1 MDADLIVD
9 ASKTIAQF
17 IMAGSAASTV
27 TVTATNNAIL
37 TITGAGVTQPIQ
49 NNKNGGN
56 IVFNL
61 PIVFDSSEGATET
74 LRMNSGGDQS
84 VTFGASHS
92 LTLNDGLTVTGVNL
106 NHDLNLNGNLLGAG
120 NLKFGTKTQA
130 NFGSGFNGANYNGSL
145 EIAGGSGNN
154 GVTVISNVADDGTFL
169 KAGGVIN
176 VTQPGGTLTV
186 NGANTLKGNIA
197 LSGANTLAL
206 NINKNQSAVGT
217 ITMGSGTL
225 NLSLASDVTSLIF
238 ADNSTSS
245 WGTGKLVVTG
255 AGDNEVAFGSSA
267 SALTAD
273 QLSRI
278 TVSGSVAEINS
289 SGQIKAKEIAESTF
303 TNGGGDHLWSNEANW
318 SSGIPNV
325 TTAKVTLNDSLIIDS
340 NVEIA
345 QIKLAGGFGDAMI
358 SATTSSKTLTLN
370 GSSVSQPI
378 QNNGAN
384 VDLHIN
390 MKVVINSDFTET
402 VGAEGSGTCSITFGS
417 SSELTLSN
425 ATKFF
430 AQNNKSINMNGVL
443 QGSGEFRVGA
453 ASKVNFGST
462 SNNANFTGGF
472 KMLGNNGVLTVN
484 TAANGTFLKAGT
496 SITPDASST
505 GHTVTIN
512 NSNVLKGN
520 ISVLGNPFNLNIN
533 ANQSAV
539 GTLTLTSGT
548 LNLALG
554 SSVSSLA
561 FANNYSSNWG
571 TGTIVVTGF
580 VDNIISFGID
590 PSGLTAA
597 QLSQINIGG
606 ATVLL
611 NDYGKLY
618 NASPPTI
625 TSVTSS
631 NNDGSYTSGD
641 VVSLNIVFN
650 EPVNVNGTPQLT
662 LETGSTDAVVDY
674 TSGSGNDTLIFNYTV
689 SEAHNSTDL
698 DYVGTESLTL
708 TQPNPSTPVYETTS
722 GLGYAVK
729 ISGDYAYLAVGNS
742 GLDIIDISDP
752 ENPGIPVNR
761 DTENAL
767 GVAISGNYAYVA
779 DGEAGLAIIDISNP
793 ATPGTPVYQNTN
805 GTATDVNILGS
816 YAYVADGASGLA
828 IIDIS
833 NPASPG
839 TPVYRDT
846 NGSGRGVVV
855 RGNYAYLADG
865 PAGLAIIDISNP
877 ANPGAPIYK
886 DTEGSAIGLAVS
898 GNYAYVGDAQTGL
911 AIIDISNP
919 ASPGTP
925 VYKNTDG
932 NAFKVNVVGDYAIF
946 ADYQSGLA
954 IIDVSDPANPGTPVY
969 EVTRDFAQGVA
980 VSGDYAYLAM
990 GDGLAIVK
998 TNISSIADN
1007 LGTSANLVLP
1017 SPGASGSLS
1026 SNKAIV
1032 IDNTKPTVISVNSSN
1047 ADDSYRLGDVI
1058 VINVVFSE
1066 KVNVT
1071 GTPQLTLETGAT
1083 DAVVDYSGGTG
1094 TTTLSF
1100 NYTIAAEHNSDD
1112 LSYVSQESL
1121 LLSGGSTIKDVVGN
1135 IATLTLPVPG
1145 ASESLS
1151 ANNEIIVDNIPPTMT
1166 ITAAEGGD
1174 GFTSNDSI
1182 LSLTFTSSE
1191 VTNNFALEDIS
1202 ATGGVVNNFSAVS
1215 GKIYTATF
1223 TASGLGNITI
1233 DVAAGTFTD
1242 TPGNLNLAADQFNY
1256 SYDPSALTMTITAAE
1271 GTDGFKSEDV
1281 TLSLTF
1287 TANKATSDFTVED
1300 IIVTGGNITD
1310 FVSVNDSV
1318 YTAKLTPLSE
1328 GNVTIDV
1335 GAGAF
1340 TDVAGNL
1347 NIAALQFNWTYDI
1360 NYAPIMS
1367 DTLFT
1372 VSENAGNGTF
1382 VGVIEVT
1389 DVDDDPLIFEILS
1402 GNPDNAFGLVPS
1414 TGVVTV
1420 TNKEMLDYELNPSF
1434 ILSVSVSDGFL
1445 SDSATVTINLLDV
1458 LENSVPVILSD
1469 TFTIAENSLNGM
1481 LVGTVQ
1487 ASDADGDTLSYSIL
1501 AGNTSDAFEINENGG
1516 IVIINES
1523 AIDYELNST
1532 FYLTVQ
1538 VDDGQIISIATI
1550 VVRLTDIDETPLSLE
1565 EVVEMVYPNPT
1576 SGIINIKMNKF
1587 KKAELYNLS
1596 GMKVFSSTDRR
1607 MDISSVE
1614 KGIYLI
1620 TLEKED
1626 GTAVF
1631 TKIIKK

>member
-1 MDADLIVD
+1 
-9 ASKTIAQF
+9 
-17 IMAGSAASTV
+17 
-27 TVTATNNAIL
+27 
-37 TITGAGVTQPIQ
+37 
-49 NNKNGGN
+49 
-56 IVFNL
+56 
-61 PIVFDSSEGATET
+61 
-74 LRMNSGGDQS
+74 MNSGGDQS

-186 NGANTLKGNIA
+186 NGANTLKKGNIA

-496 SITPDASST
+496 SINSRCQFHGT
-505 GHTVTIN
+505 HCNNN

-533 ANQSAV
+533 SNQSAV

-698 DYVGTESLTL
+698 DYVEWNRVDLDSTKSEHTSLR
-708 TQPNPSTPVYETTS
+708 NY
-722 GLGYAVK
+722 K
-729 ISGDYAYLAVGNS
+729 RI
-742 GLDIIDISDP
+742 
-752 ENPGIPVNR
+752 GICCKDQWR
-761 DTENAL
+761 L
-767 GVAISGNYAYVA
+767 C
-779 DGEAGLAIIDISNP
+779 L
-793 ATPGTPVYQNTN
+793 
-805 GTATDVNILGS
+805 
-816 YAYVADGASGLA
+816 
-828 IIDIS
+828 
-833 NPASPG
+833 
-839 TPVYRDT
+839 
-846 NGSGRGVVV
+846 SGR
-855 RGNYAYLADG
+855 R
-865 PAGLAIIDISNP
+865 
-877 ANPGAPIYK
+877 
-886 DTEGSAIGLAVS
+886 
-898 GNYAYVGDAQTGL
+898 
-911 AIIDISNP
+911 
-919 ASPGTP
+919 
-925 VYKNTDG
+925 
-932 NAFKVNVVGDYAIF
+932 
-946 ADYQSGLA
+946 
-954 IIDVSDPANPGTPVY
+954 
-969 EVTRDFAQGVA
+969 
-980 VSGDYAYLAM
+980 
-990 GDGLAIVK
+990 
-998 TNISSIADN
+998 
-1007 LGTSANLVLP
+1007 
-1017 SPGASGSLS
+1017 
-1026 SNKAIV
+1026 
-1032 IDNTKPTVISVNSSN
+1032 
-1047 ADDSYRLGDVI
+1047 
-1058 VINVVFSE
+1058 
-1066 KVNVT
+1066 
-1071 GTPQLTLETGAT
+1071 
-1083 DAVVDYSGGTG
+1083 
-1094 TTTLSF
+1094 
-1100 NYTIAAEHNSDD
+1100 
-1112 LSYVSQESL
+1112 
-1121 LLSGGSTIKDVVGN
+1121 
-1135 IATLTLPVPG
+1135 
-1145 ASESLS
+1145 
-1151 ANNEIIVDNIPPTMT
+1151 
-1166 ITAAEGGD
+1166 
-1174 GFTSNDSI
+1174 
-1182 LSLTFTSSE
+1182 
-1191 VTNNFALEDIS
+1191 
-1202 ATGGVVNNFSAVS
+1202 
-1215 GKIYTATF
+1215 
-1223 TASGLGNITI
+1223 
-1233 DVAAGTFTD
+1233 
-1242 TPGNLNLAADQFNY
+1242 
-1256 SYDPSALTMTITAAE
+1256 
-1271 GTDGFKSEDV
+1271 
-1281 TLSLTF
+1281 
-1287 TANKATSDFTVED
+1287 
-1300 IIVTGGNITD
+1300 
-1310 FVSVNDSV
+1310 
-1318 YTAKLTPLSE
+1318 
-1328 GNVTIDV
+1328 
-1335 GAGAF
+1335 
-1340 TDVAGNL
+1340 
-1347 NIAALQFNWTYDI
+1347 
-1360 NYAPIMS
+1360 
-1367 DTLFT
+1367 
-1372 VSENAGNGTF
+1372 
-1382 VGVIEVT
+1382 
-1389 DVDDDPLIFEILS
+1389 
-1402 GNPDNAFGLVPS
+1402 
-1414 TGVVTV
+1414 
-1420 TNKEMLDYELNPSF
+1420 
-1434 ILSVSVSDGFL
+1434 
-1445 SDSATVTINLLDV
+1445 
-1458 LENSVPVILSD
+1458 
-1469 TFTIAENSLNGM
+1469 
-1481 LVGTVQ
+1481 
-1487 ASDADGDTLSYSIL
+1487 
-1501 AGNTSDAFEINENGG
+1501 
-1516 IVIINES
+1516 
-1523 AIDYELNST
+1523 
-1532 FYLTVQ
+1532 
-1538 VDDGQIISIATI
+1538 
-1550 VVRLTDIDETPLSLE
+1550 
-1565 EVVEMVYPNPT
+1565 
-1576 SGIINIKMNKF
+1576 
-1587 KKAELYNLS
+1587 
-1596 GMKVFSSTDRR
+1596 
-1607 MDISSVE
+1607 
-1614 KGIYLI
+1614 
-1620 TLEKED
+1620 
-1626 GTAVF
+1626 
-1631 TKIIKK
+1631 